1 LSYRVSISTEA
12 ESISVSDVDVH
23 SIDIQDLTTGESAQV
38 IIPMEN
44 PNSVEVTDDM
54 AFPTSIT
61 NPSFGALTGNPFTV
75 RGENVGLQITD
86 PQFGLHISG
95 SLFAPVISGS
105 KMEIHGA
112 SATDLFIVKAYGSED
127 SKFVINLHGVTI
139 LGKFDLPPP
148 FADGGMFYSS
158 SGDFYLG
165 S

>member
-1 LSYRVSISTEA
+1 MSYRVSISTEA
-12 ESISVSDVDVH
+12 QSISVSDVDVH
-23 SIDIQDLTTGESAQV
+23 SIDIKDLTTGEATQV
-38 IIPMEN
+38 VIPMEN
-44 PNSVEVTDDM
+44 PSSVQVTDNM

-61 NPSFGALTGNPFTV
+61 NPAFGSLTGNPFSV
-75 RGENVGLQITD
+75 RGENVGLYITD
-86 PQFGLHISG
+86 PQYGLHISG

-105 KMEIHGA
+105 KMEIKGA
-112 SATDLFIVKAYGSED
+112 SATDLFIVKAYNSED

-139 LGKFDLPPP
+139 LGQFASPPP